1 MSVQL
6 TSALCGITGWGDD
19 QKTMIEKSYT
29 IDQIK
34 ELVKV
39 GLIKIPTNNDLASK
53 NEMPY
58 PSQNNNNF
66 EGGLCMDG
74 RVVLHNGKWKIDFR
88 RRQVGGYIAR
98 DRSGT
103 LFWSKEH
110 AQRTLEHIRC
120 DIDNKRFN
128 IEIYQKQ
135 STFQKKFKEYI
146 ERACSRKGTPWSPAY
161 KSKANEYYENYFK
174 DFFDSKI
181 MSDIEDE
188 DIEEFYYSLPK
199 TISTKTK
206 LNIINALK
214 AFFNSYRITRKKN
227 LEFPSPIPND
237 PAWQWIE
244 EDRQDLIISKIP
256 EQNKPAFLFMKYHLT
271 RQGETRAL
279 MKDCVDLKKGIVTI
293 KRNFSNEV
301 LTKITKGRKDCSMP
315 IDPDFMP
322 IMERLCKEI
331 PAFKND
337 FIFRVQ
343 RGKRKGEY
351 YARNTLRKIWNK
363 AEKDAEVPHIQL
375 HWGTRN
381 SGASQL
387 LEDGA
392 SLKDI
397 QELLRHADLK
407 TTDKAYAHYQRKKLI
422 KIMQLRKKKNH
433 LRVVK

>member
-1 MSVQL
+1 
-6 TSALCGITGWGDD
+6 
-19 QKTMIEKSYT
+19 
-29 IDQIK
+29 
-34 ELVKV
+34 
-39 GLIKIPTNNDLASK
+39 
-53 NEMPY
+53 
-58 PSQNNNNF
+58 
-66 EGGLCMDG
+66 
-74 RVVLHNGKWKIDFR
+74 
-88 RRQVGGYIAR
+88 
-98 DRSGT
+98 
-103 LFWSKEH
+103 
-110 AQRTLEHIRC
+110 
-120 DIDNKRFN
+120 
-128 IEIYQKQ
+128 
-135 STFQKKFKEYI
+135 
-146 ERACSRKGTPWSPAY
+146 
-161 KSKANEYYENYFK
+161 
-174 DFFDSKI
+174 

-244 EDRQDLIISKIP
+244 EDTQDLIISKIP

-279 MKDCVDLKKGIVTI
+279 MNDCVDLKKGIVTI

-301 LTKITKGRKDCSMP
+301 LTEVTKGRKDCSIP

-331 PAFKND
+331 PPFKND

-343 RGKRKGEY
+343 RGKRKGQY
-351 YARNTLRKIWNK
+351 FARNTLRKIWNK
-363 AEKDAEVPHIQL
+363 AEKDAGVPHIQL

-387 LEDGA
+387 LEAGA

-407 TTDKAYAHYQRKKLI
+407 TTDKAYAHYQRKRLI